1 MTAGPGKET
10 PNMAR
15 KIRWLIITLLAVLL
29 ILFSIRW
36 IFLNNTAAQP
46 ESSAQAE
53 DARPTKL
60 IVLSIN
66 DMKDPLS
73 AELARSIKR
82 LINENENLKPIILD
96 AQGLQS
102 RQLEQLQ
109 ELDLSVIDG
118 LILSPIDLAG
128 LKEPIRQI
136 NRAGIPVV
144 LISQAVG
151 YTPLPGSEMTAV
163 CFDAREAGRQQ
174 AIYCA
179 SQLDGQGEIVILAGP
194 EDQDVTQQMISGV
207 KEVLRSY
214 PDLTIA
220 DIKYGNLKRQ
230 SGKVNMIRVL
240 QDHQNINAVLS
251 QNDEMLLGALPLLS
265 GESTILI
272 KIGTGATT
280 EGLKA
285 ISQGYIDGTVSI
297 NSKQMSKSAFNLLIG
312 SINGDV
318 VTNEILQPVLIS
330 SDNLDAYTREIWNIK

>member
-1 MTAGPGKET
+1 
-10 PNMAR
+10 MAR

-36 IFLNNTAAQP
+36 IFLSNTAART
-46 ESSAQAE
+46 ETSAETAE
-53 DARPTKL
+53 ARPTKL
-60 IVLSIN
+60 IVLSIS

-73 AELARSIKR
+73 AELTRSIKR

-96 AQGLQS
+96 AQGLRS

-109 ELDLSVIDG
+109 ELDLSGIDG

-136 NRAGIPVV
+136 NLAGIPVV

-151 YTPLPGSEMTAV
+151 YTPLADSQMTAV

-179 SQLDGQGEIVILAGP
+179 SQLDGQGKIVILAGP
-194 EDQDVTQQMISGV
+194 EDQAVTQQMIAGV

-240 QDHQNINAVLS
+240 QDHQNIDAVLA
-251 QNDEMLLGALPLLS
+251 QNDEMLLGALPLIS
-265 GESTILI
+265 GQNTILI

-297 NSKQMSKSAFNLLIG
+297 SSEQMSKSAFNLLIG
-312 SINGDV
+312 AMNGEA

-330 SDNLDAYTREIWNIK
+330 SDNLDAYTHEIWNIK